1 MKFVDEVR
9 IFVKAG
15 DGGNGAV
22 SFRREKYIE
31 RGGPNG
37 GDGGN
42 GGSVVFV
49 ADPQLT
55 TLLDYRYQQHHR
67 AKNGEHGMGS
77 DCNGRAADDMV
88 LKVPVGTLVKDANTE
103 ELLVDLS
110 EAGQRWVAA
119 KGGRGGLGNM
129 NFATSTRQTP
139 RFAQDGTKG
148 EEITLRLELKLLAD
162 VGLLGFPN
170 AGKSTFI
177 SRVSRARPKV
187 ADYPFTTLVPNL
199 GMVQYKDGLSFVMA
213 DIPGIIEGAS
223 EGVGLGHQ
231 FLRHVERCKVLIHL
245 IDMGA
250 EGEGRAPLQDFD
262 VLNAELEKYSPEL
275 ASKPQV
281 VAANK
286 LDLPDA
292 QARLE
297 DFTEALRERG
307 IRVYPVSCAT
317 GEGMQPLMDSVAE
330 VLFTGRTEKL
340 HVEVLAK
347 AARARKAREGAKAKV
362 PSAPTHEAQAQVSTA
377 KTREEQ
383 EFEAEFA
390 ALEAAEAQA
399 SKALEEG
406 ASPGA
411 PAPSRKQGTAAAKK
425 AAAGRTGTAAS
436 AKKAA
441 AGKAGAAAAK
451 KAAAGKAGTAASK
464 KAAAGTAASAKKAAA
479 GKAGTKKGA
488 SARNAGTASAKKAAA
503 GKAGTAAAKKAA
515 AGKAGTAAAKKAAAG
530 KAGTAAAKKAAAGK
544 AGTAAAK
551 KAAAGKAGTKK
562 GASARK
568 AGPAVA
574 KKPPARKAGAAA
586 AKKGA
591 SAGKAAAKSSA
602 RKSGTVAAK
611 KVAAVKSPARKSGAS
626 AAKKSSARKS
636 GSAGKAATKKP
647 SASKSATKRAP
658 ARRSAGGRS

>member
-77 DCNGRAADDMV
+77 DCNGRASDDMV

-177 SRVSRARPKV
+177 SRVSRARPKI

-250 EGEGRAPLQDFD
+250 EGEGRAPLHDFD
-262 VLNAELEKYSPEL
+262 VLNAELAKYSPEL

-286 LDLPDA
+286 QDLPDA
-292 QARLE
+292 QARLA

-330 VLFTGRTEKL
+330 VLFTGRTDKL
-340 HVEVLAK
+340 QVEPPAK
-347 AARARKAREGAKAKV
+347 AARAKKAAQGASSASGAARKSGAAAVKPAARR
-362 PSAPTHEAQAQVSTA
+362 SDAP
-377 KTREEQ
+377 
-383 EFEAEFA
+383 
-390 ALEAAEAQA
+390 A
-399 SKALEEG
+399 SKKA
-406 ASPGA
+406 AV
-411 PAPSRKQGTAAAKK
+411 TAGSAAKK
-425 AAAGRTGTAAS
+425 AAGKSGASVKKATGKAGATAKKAAGKSGSAAKKGAAGKAGATAKKAAGKSAAARSGAGKAGAS
-436 AKKAA
+436 AKKAAGKSAAARSGAGKAGAFAKKAAGKSGSATKNGAGKAGASSKRAA
-441 AGKAGAAAAK
+441 AGKAGAAAKKAAGKSGSAAK
-451 KAAAGKAGTAASK
+451 KAAGKAG
-464 KAAAGTAASAKKAAA
+464 ASAKKTA
-479 GKAGTKKGA
+479 GKSG
-488 SARNAGTASAKKAAA
+488 S
-503 GKAGTAAAKKAA
+503 
-515 AGKAGTAAAKKAAAG
+515 
-530 KAGTAAAKKAAAGK
+530 
-544 AGTAAAK
+544 
-551 KAAAGKAGTKK
+551 
-562 GASARK
+562 
-568 AGPAVA
+568 
-574 KKPPARKAGAAA
+574 A

-591 SAGKAAAKSSA
+591 AGKSGASAK
-602 RKSGTVAAK
+602 
-611 KVAAVKSPARKSGAS
+611 KSPARKSV
-626 AAKKSSARKS
+626 
-636 GSAGKAATKKP
+636 
-647 SASKSATKRAP
+647 
-658 ARRSAGGRS
+658 GGRR

>member
-9 IFVKAG
+9 IYVKAG

-22 SFRREKYIE
+22 AFRREKFIE

-49 ADPQLT
+49 SNPQLT

-77 DCNGRAADDMV
+77 DCNGHGAEDMV
-88 LKVPVGTLVKDANTE
+88 LQVPVGTLIRNEQTG

-110 EAGQRWVAA
+110 DPGQQFVAA

-139 RFAQDGTKG
+139 RFAQDGGKG

-199 GMVQYKDGLSFVMA
+199 GMVQYKDSLSFVMA

-231 FLRHVERCKVLIHL
+231 FLRHVERCKVLVHL

-250 EGEGRAPLQDFD
+250 EGEGRKPLADFNI
-262 VLNAELEKYSPEL
+262 LNAELKKYSAEL
-275 ASKPQV
+275 AGKPQV

-286 LDLPDA
+286 QDLTEGRD
-292 QARLE
+292 RLGP
-297 DFTEALRERG
+297 FTEALRRRG

-317 GEGMQPLMDSVAE
+317 GEGMQSLMDAVAE
-330 VLFTGRTEKL
+330 VLFTGRTDKI
-340 HVEVLAK
+340 HVEM
-347 AARARKAREGAKAKV
+347 
-362 PSAPTHEAQAQVSTA
+362 PT
-377 KTREEQ
+377 TRS
-383 EFEAEFA
+383 
-390 ALEAAEAQA
+390 A
-399 SKALEEG
+399 SKA
-406 ASPGA
+406 P
-411 PAPSRKQGTAAAKK
+411 AKK
-425 AAAGRTGTAAS
+425 AS

-441 AGKAGAAAAK
+441 AKKAPAKKAAAK
-451 KAAAGKAGTAASK
+451 KAP
-464 KAAAGTAASAKKAAA
+464 AKKAAA
-479 GKAGTKKGA
+479 KKAP
-488 SARNAGTASAKKAAA
+488 AKKAAA
-503 GKAGTAAAKKAA
+503 KKSPAKKAAAKKSSRKPVAKKAARKAPVKKAAAKKAP
-515 AGKAGTAAAKKAAAG
+515 AKKAP
-530 KAGTAAAKKAAAGK
+530 AKK
-544 AGTAAAK
+544 
-551 KAAAGKAGTKK
+551 
-562 GASARK
+562 SARK
-568 AGPAVA
+568 AP
-574 KKPPARKAGAAA
+574 
-586 AKKGA
+586 
-591 SAGKAAAKSSA
+591 
-602 RKSGTVAAK
+602 
-611 KVAAVKSPARKSGAS
+611 
-626 AAKKSSARKS
+626 AKKS
-636 GSAGKAATKKP
+636 
-647 SASKSATKRAP
+647 
-658 ARRSAGGRS
+658 GGRR

>member
-77 DCNGRAADDMV
+77 DCNGHGADDMV

-177 SRVSRARPKV
+177 SRVSRARPKI

-250 EGEGRAPLQDFD
+250 EGEGRAPLHDFD

-340 HVEVLAK
+340 HVEAPAK
-347 AARARKAREGAKAKV
+347 AARTRKAKEAGKV
-362 PSAPTHEAQAQVSTA
+362 KVSAAR
-377 KTREEQ
+377 TREEQ
-383 EFEAEFA
+383 EFEEAYA
-390 ALEAAEAQA
+390 ALEAAEARVNAARQETASAGKQA
-399 SKALEEG
+399 S
-406 ASPGA
+406 
-411 PAPSRKQGTAAAKK
+411 SRKQSAGAAKTASAGTAAAKK
-425 AAAGRTGTAAS
+425 AS
-436 AKKAA
+436 

-451 KAAAGKAGTAASK
+451 NGLG
-464 KAAAGTAASAKKAAA
+464 GQ
-479 GKAGTKKGA
+479 G
-488 SARNAGTASAKKAAA
+488 
-503 GKAGTAAAKKAA
+503 
-515 AGKAGTAAAKKAAAG
+515 
-530 KAGTAAAKKAAAGK
+530 
-544 AGTAAAK
+544 
-551 KAAAGKAGTKK
+551 
-562 GASARK
+562 
-568 AGPAVA
+568 
-574 KKPPARKAGAAA
+574 GAAA
-586 AKKGA
+586 E
-591 SAGKAAAKSSA
+591 
-602 RKSGTVAAK
+602 
-611 KVAAVKSPARKSGAS
+611 
-626 AAKKSSARKS
+626 
-636 GSAGKAATKKP
+636 
-647 SASKSATKRAP
+647 
-658 ARRSAGGRS
+658 

>member
-9 IFVKAG
+9 IYVKAG

-22 SFRREKYIE
+22 AFRREKFIE

-49 ADPQLT
+49 ANPQLT

-67 AKNGEHGMGS
+67 AKSGEHGMGS
-77 DCNGRAADDMV
+77 DCNGHGAEDLV
-88 LKVPVGTLVKDANTE
+88 LQVPVGTLIRNEQTG

-110 EAGQRWVAA
+110 DPGQQFVAA

-139 RFAQDGTKG
+139 RFAQDGGKG

-199 GMVQYKDGLSFVMA
+199 GMVQYKDSLSFVMA

-231 FLRHVERCKVLIHL
+231 FLRHVERCKVLVHL

-250 EGEGRAPLQDFD
+250 EGEGRKPLDDFNI
-262 VLNAELEKYSPEL
+262 LNTELKKYSAEL

-286 LDLPDA
+286 QDLTEGRD
-292 QARLE
+292 RLGP
-297 DFTEALRERG
+297 FTEALRRRG

-317 GEGMQPLMDSVAE
+317 GEGMQPLMDAVAE
-330 VLFTGRTEKL
+330 VLFTGRTDKI
-340 HVEVLAK
+340 HVEMPTRRSAAK
-347 AARARKAREGAKAKV
+347 APAKKAGAKAPVK
-362 PSAPTHEAQAQVSTA
+362 
-377 KTREEQ
+377 K
-383 EFEAEFA
+383 
-390 ALEAAEAQA
+390 
-399 SKALEEG
+399 
-406 ASPGA
+406 A
-411 PAPSRKQGTAAAKK
+411 PAKKAAKQAARKGPAKKAAAKK
-425 AAAGRTGTAAS
+425 AP

-441 AGKAGAAAAK
+441 AKKAPAK
-451 KAAAGKAGTAASK
+451 KAAAKK
-464 KAAAGTAASAKKAAA
+464 KASRKPVAKKAVR
-479 GKAGTKKGA
+479 KAPVKKA
-488 SARNAGTASAKKAAA
+488 VRKPVAKK
-503 GKAGTAAAKKAA
+503 
-515 AGKAGTAAAKKAAAG
+515 
-530 KAGTAAAKKAAAGK
+530 
-544 AGTAAAK
+544 
-551 KAAAGKAGTKK
+551 
-562 GASARK
+562 SARK
-568 AGPAVA
+568 AP
-574 KKPPARKAGAAA
+574 
-586 AKKGA
+586 
-591 SAGKAAAKSSA
+591 
-602 RKSGTVAAK
+602 
-611 KVAAVKSPARKSGAS
+611 
-626 AAKKSSARKS
+626 AKKS
-636 GSAGKAATKKP
+636 
-647 SASKSATKRAP
+647 
-658 ARRSAGGRS
+658 GGRR

>member
-9 IFVKAG
+9 IYVKAG

-22 SFRREKYIE
+22 AFRREKFIE

-49 ADPQLT
+49 ANPQLT

-67 AKNGEHGMGS
+67 AKSGEHGMGS
-77 DCNGRAADDMV
+77 DCNGHGAEDLV
-88 LKVPVGTLVKDANTE
+88 LQVPVGTLIRNEQTG

-110 EAGQRWVAA
+110 DPGQQFVAA

-139 RFAQDGTKG
+139 RFAQDGGKG

-199 GMVQYKDGLSFVMA
+199 GMVQYKDSLSFVMA

-231 FLRHVERCKVLIHL
+231 FLRHVERCKVLVHL

-250 EGEGRAPLQDFD
+250 EGEGRKPLDDFNI
-262 VLNAELEKYSPEL
+262 LNTELKKYSAEL

-286 LDLPDA
+286 LDLTEGRD
-292 QARLE
+292 RLGP
-297 DFTEALRERG
+297 FTEALRRRG

-317 GEGMQPLMDSVAE
+317 GEGMQPLMDAVAE
-330 VLFTGRTEKL
+330 VLFTGRTDKI
-340 HVEVLAK
+340 HVEMPAK
-347 AARARKAREGAKAKV
+347 KSASKASAKKAPARKAPAKKAGA
-362 PSAPTHEAQAQVSTA
+362 
-377 KTREEQ
+377 R
-383 EFEAEFA
+383 A
-390 ALEAAEAQA
+390 AV
-399 SKALEEG
+399 KK
-406 ASPGA
+406 A
-411 PAPSRKQGTAAAKK
+411 PAKKAAKQAARKAPAKKAAAKK
-425 AAAGRTGTAAS
+425 APAKKAVAKKTSRKPV

-441 AGKAGAAAAK
+441 RKAPVKKAPAK
-451 KAAAGKAGTAASK
+451 KAA
-464 KAAAGTAASAKKAAA
+464 
-479 GKAGTKKGA
+479 
-488 SARNAGTASAKKAAA
+488 R
-503 GKAGTAAAKKAA
+503 
-515 AGKAGTAAAKKAAAG
+515 
-530 KAGTAAAKKAAAGK
+530 
-544 AGTAAAK
+544 
-551 KAAAGKAGTKK
+551 
-562 GASARK
+562 
-568 AGPAVA
+568 
-574 KKPPARKAGAAA
+574 
-586 AKKGA
+586 
-591 SAGKAAAKSSA
+591 
-602 RKSGTVAAK
+602 
-611 KVAAVKSPARKSGAS
+611 KSPAKKSG
-626 AAKKSSARKS
+626 
-636 GSAGKAATKKP
+636 G
-647 SASKSATKRAP
+647 
-658 ARRSAGGRS
+658 RR

>member
-42 GGSVVFV
+42 GGSVIFV

-67 AKNGEHGMGS
+67 AKGGEHGMGN
-77 DCNGRAADDMV
+77 DCNGRAAEDMV
-88 LKVPVGTLVKDANTE
+88 LRVPVGTLVKNHDTE

-110 EAGQRWVAA
+110 EPGQTWVAA

-148 EEITLRLELKLLAD
+148 EECTLRLELKLLAD

-177 SRVSRARPKV
+177 SRVSRARPKI

-223 EGVGLGHQ
+223 EGIGLGHQ

-250 EGEGRAPLQDFD
+250 VGEDRAPLRDFD
-262 VLNAELEKYSPEL
+262 VLNAELAKYSQEL

-292 QARLE
+292 QEKLGA
-297 DFTEALRERG
+297 FTEALRERG

-317 GEGMQPLMDSVAE
+317 GEGMQALMDSVAE
-330 VLFTGRTEKL
+330 VLFTGRRDKL
-340 HVEVLAK
+340 HVEPPPK
-347 AARARKAREGAKAKV
+347 AVRKASGTKVAPARKA
-362 PSAPTHEAQAQVSTA
+362 
-377 KTREEQ
+377 
-383 EFEAEFA
+383 A
-390 ALEAAEAQA
+390 AAR
-399 SKALEEG
+399 K
-406 ASPGA
+406 A
-411 PAPSRKQGTAAAKK
+411 PAKKAASRPAAKKAPAARKAPGRAAAKK
-425 AAAGRTGTAAS
+425 APA
-436 AKKAA
+436 
-441 AGKAGAAAAK
+441 
-451 KAAAGKAGTAASK
+451 
-464 KAAAGTAASAKKAAA
+464 
-479 GKAGTKKGA
+479 
-488 SARNAGTASAKKAAA
+488 
-503 GKAGTAAAKKAA
+503 
-515 AGKAGTAAAKKAAAG
+515 
-530 KAGTAAAKKAAAGK
+530 
-544 AGTAAAK
+544 
-551 KAAAGKAGTKK
+551 
-562 GASARK
+562 ARK
-568 AGPAVA
+568 AAV
-574 KKPPARKAGAAA
+574 KK
-586 AKKGA
+586 
-591 SAGKAAAKSSA
+591 
-602 RKSGTVAAK
+602 AAK
-611 KVAAVKSPARKSGAS
+611 KVAAKRPVAKKGAAKRAAVAKRP
-626 AAKKSSARKS
+626 AAKK
-636 GSAGKAATKKP
+636 
-647 SASKSATKRAP
+647 AP
-658 ARRSAGGRS
+658 ARRPGGRRS

>member
-9 IFVKAG
+9 IYVKAG

-22 SFRREKYIE
+22 AFRREKFIE

-49 ADPQLT
+49 ANPQLT

-67 AKNGEHGMGS
+67 AKSGEHGMGS
-77 DCNGRAADDMV
+77 DCNGHGAEDLV
-88 LKVPVGTLVKDANTE
+88 LQVPVGTLIRNEQTG

-110 EAGQRWVAA
+110 DPGQQFVAA

-139 RFAQDGTKG
+139 RFAQDGGKG

-199 GMVQYKDGLSFVMA
+199 GMVQYKDNLSFVMA

-231 FLRHVERCKVLIHL
+231 FLRHVERCKVLVHL

-250 EGEGRAPLQDFD
+250 EGEGRKPLDDFNI
-262 VLNAELEKYSPEL
+262 LNTELKKYSAEL

-286 LDLPDA
+286 QDLTEGRE
-292 QARLE
+292 RLGP
-297 DFTEALRERG
+297 FTEALRRRG

-317 GEGMQPLMDSVAE
+317 GEGMQALMDAVAE
-330 VLFTGRTEKL
+330 VLFTGSTDKL
-340 HVEVLAK
+340 HVEMPTKRSASKAPAK
-347 AARARKAREGAKAKV
+347 KAPAKKAGARAPVKKAPAKQAARKAPAKK
-362 PSAPTHEAQAQVSTA
+362 
-377 KTREEQ
+377 
-383 EFEAEFA
+383 
-390 ALEAAEAQA
+390 
-399 SKALEEG
+399 
-406 ASPGA
+406 
-411 PAPSRKQGTAAAKK
+411 AAAKK
-425 AAAGRTGTAAS
+425 APAKKAP

-441 AGKAGAAAAK
+441 AKKTSRKPVAKKAVRKAPVKKAAAK
-451 KAAAGKAGTAASK
+451 KVV
-464 KAAAGTAASAKKAAA
+464 
-479 GKAGTKKGA
+479 
-488 SARNAGTASAKKAAA
+488 
-503 GKAGTAAAKKAA
+503 
-515 AGKAGTAAAKKAAAG
+515 
-530 KAGTAAAKKAAAGK
+530 
-544 AGTAAAK
+544 
-551 KAAAGKAGTKK
+551 
-562 GASARK
+562 RK
-568 AGPAVA
+568 PV
-574 KKPPARKAGAAA
+574 K
-586 AKKGA
+586 
-591 SAGKAAAKSSA
+591 
-602 RKSGTVAAK
+602 KSG
-611 KVAAVKSPARKSGAS
+611 G
-626 AAKKSSARKS
+626 
-636 GSAGKAATKKP
+636 
-647 SASKSATKRAP
+647 
-658 ARRSAGGRS
+658 RR